1 MTVGLVI
8 FSRMD
13 SQRLPGKALIP
24 IGGRALLGHV
34 IDRAVSTLNADT
46 VIVATSDRDTD
57 DAIAAFAEAQ
67 GVKVFRGS
75 ADDVLGRAVACAETF
90 GLTVLGRICGDSP
103 FISPQM
109 LGRLLLVHKTEGPE
123 FTTNV
128 SPPSYP
134 AGMTFEVM
142 SIDTLRRLDGLVD
155 NDEAGHREH
164 MTSFIYENPD
174 QFRIYNVDSGPGFD
188 GWDGIPLTVDSA
200 DDLVQANWL
209 FGRLKETGQ
218 EMTIASVLTLARE
231 WRQTN
236 PVEQKDKVL

>member
-13 SQRLPGKALIP
+13 SQRLPGKALIT

-34 IDRAVSTLNADT
+34 IDRAVATLNADT

-57 DAIAAFAEAQ
+57 DDIAAFAEAQ
-67 GVKVFRGS
+67 GAKVFRGS
-75 ADDVLGRAVACAETF
+75 APDVLGRAVACAETF

-128 SPPSYP
+128 FPRSYP

-142 SIDTLRRLDGLVD
+142 SIDALRRLDGLVD
-155 NDEAGHREH
+155 DADHREH
-164 MTSFIYENPD
+164 MTGFIYENPD
-174 QFRIYNVDSGPGFD
+174 QFRIHNVASGFD

-209 FGRLKETGQ
+209 FGRLKETGE

-236 PVEQKDKVL
+236 PVEQRDKVL

>member
-13 SQRLPGKALIP
+13 SQRLPGKALKTFA
-24 IGGRALLGHV
+24 GRAMLGHV

-46 VIVATSDRDTD
+46 VIVATSDRGTD
-57 DAIAAFAEAQ
+57 DDIAAFAEAQ
-67 GVKVFRGS
+67 GAKVFRGS
-75 ADDVLGRAVACAETF
+75 AHDVLGRAAACAEAF
-90 GLTVLGRICGDSP
+90 GLSVFGRICGDSP

-123 FTTNV
+123 LTTNLF
-128 SPPSYP
+128 PRSYP
-134 AGMTFEVM
+134 AGMSFEVM
-142 SIDTLRRLDGLVD
+142 GIDALKRLDGLVD
-155 NDEAGHREH
+155 DDDTEHREH
-164 MTSFIYENPD
+164 MTRFIYNNPE
-174 QFRIYNVDSGPGFD
+174 QFRIHNVSSGFD

-236 PVEQKDKVL
+236 PVEQRDKVL

>member
-13 SQRLPGKALIP
+13 SQRLPGKALIT

-34 IDRAVSTLNADT
+34 IDRAVATLNADT
-46 VIVATSDRDTD
+46 IIVATSDRDTD
-57 DAIAAFAEAQ
+57 DDIAAFAEAQ

-75 ADDVLGRAVACAETF
+75 APDVLGRAVACAETF

-128 SPPSYP
+128 FPRSYP
-134 AGMTFEVM
+134 AGMTFEVIN
-142 SIDTLRRLDGLVD
+142 IDALKRLDGLVD
-155 NDEAGHREH
+155 DADHREH

-174 QFRIYNVDSGPGFD
+174 QFRIHNVSSGFED
-188 GWDGIPLTVDSA
+188 WDGIPLTVDSA

-209 FGRLKETGQ
+209 FGRLKETGE

-236 PVEQKDKVL
+236 PVEQRDKVL